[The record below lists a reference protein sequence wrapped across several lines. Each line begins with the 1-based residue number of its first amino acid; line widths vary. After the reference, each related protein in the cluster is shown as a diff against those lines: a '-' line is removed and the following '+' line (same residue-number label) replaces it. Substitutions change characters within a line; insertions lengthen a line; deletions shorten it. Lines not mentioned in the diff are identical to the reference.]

1 MSVNL
6 FQTCPAQSYL
16 PATIRHNMA
25 GWFVEFYAFNPLT
38 QKRERVKYRLNK
50 YRQKFR
56 TMQEFRVWTGQLCY
70 SINSKLSA
78 GWSPF
83 GGSAFSMSNTAIT
96 TAQQMMAAPM
106 IGVPQMPVVTPIVP
120 MQPQV
125 VAQSNVSTKPK
136 KKTRADEPLIKVIDK
151 FIEEK
156 TLELR
161 KSTLYS
167 YNSFCVN
174 FKAWV
179 KENYSNITASEFT
192 QEYALEYMEYVFRG
206 GNSRPH
212 AKAKLSDNGTVCPR
226 TYNNNLKQG
235 RAVFSWAV
243 SNCYATDNPFAKIKV
258 KREEEKQRILI
269 PQDVRA
275 KIANYFRE
283 KNPAMMIICDM
294 TYSTLL
300 RPIEISRIQIKYID
314 IEHGT
319 ITMPGDK
326 TKNHKNRICRISP
339 NILPIIK
346 EYIKDAGLDD
356 YLIADGCWKCGKK
369 PMNSHSFSGAWDRMR
384 TDLGLPNEMQ
394 LYSLRDTGINN
405 MLRAGLDPLSVM
417 QAADHHDLSMTTRY
431 ANHADSELF
440 QRLNEKAPSF

>member
-1 MSVNL
+1 MSVDF

-16 PATIRHNMA
+16 PATIRHNSA
-25 GWFVEFYAFNPLT
+25 GWFVEFYAFNPLI

-70 SINSKLSA
+70 SINSKLSV

-83 GGSAFSMSNTAIT
+83 GGTAFTVSTSLI
-96 TAQQMMAAPM
+96 TAQQMMTAPM
-106 IGVPQMPVVTPIVP
+106 IGVPQQPVNTPIIPMQVQVETPIV
-120 MQPQV
+120 QP
-125 VAQSNVSTKPK
+125 KPK
-136 KKTRADEPLIKVIDK
+136 KKTRADEPLVKVIDK

-179 KENYSNITASEFT
+179 KSNHPNITASEFT

-212 AKAKLSDNGTVCPR
+212 AKAKLSENGTVCPR

-275 KIANYFRE
+275 RIADYFKE

-314 IEHGT
+314 IEQGT

-326 TKNHKNRICRISP
+326 TKNHKNRVCRISP
-339 NILPIIK
+339 NILPIFK
-346 EYIKDAGLDD
+346 EYIKGAEPDD
-356 YLIADGCWKCGKK
+356 YLIADGSWRCGKK
-369 PMNSHSFSGAWDRMR
+369 PMNSHTFSGAWDRMR
-384 TDLGLPNEMQ
+384 TDLNLPSEMQ
-394 LYSLRDTGINN
+394 LYSLRDTGINS

-431 ANHADSELF
+431 ANHADPNLF
-440 QRLNEKAPSF
+440 KRLNELAPGF